1 MTELTCCLSIKEMH
15 MPNVCITVQQ
25 NEQNDSEERFPYN
38 NLADL
43 IKWQFLKGKK
53 SISLSLCLLK
63 PALISENLCNMHPVS
78 MATCTLP
85 LQPQEK

>member
-43 IKWQFLKGKK
+43 IKW
-53 SISLSLCLLK
+53 
-63 PALISENLCNMHPVS
+63 
-78 MATCTLP
+78 
-85 LQPQEK
+85 